1 MSNINKQTLAELRK
15 RYTPPE
21 IPKCS
26 ICGGELSI
34 QRCGGGEPTV
44 YACDGYEADPENPG
58 MVRRAAGRDI
68 ADKHYEESRYID
80 WKKGGDSDV
89 VALLDELEAA
99 EHTAAVDHEAACSL
113 VEENEELKRRI
124 AELEARGNKP
134 VKGEVLVTISG
145 FTGCGKSAI
154 AGEIEIAMRA
164 IGVPVN
170 WANGD
175 AEKRMTGADCLT
187 AIEMYKPAVRI
198 VEVNVPCAAGI
209 GKGD

>member
-1 MSNINKQTLAELRK
+1 MSNIDKQTLAELRK

-44 YACDGYEADPENPG
+44 YACDGYEADPQNPG

-89 VALLDELEAA
+89 VALLDELEAVNELFLRA
-99 EHTAAVDHEAACSL
+99 KALMYQSGGTPIENSL
-113 VEENEELKRRI
+113 NPIDAWLY
-124 AELEARGNKP
+124 
-134 VKGEVLVTISG
+134 
-145 FTGCGKSAI
+145 
-154 AGEIEIAMRA
+154 
-164 IGVPVN
+164 
-170 WANGD
+170 D
-175 AEKRMTGADCLT
+175 AER
-187 AIEMYKPAVRI
+187 
-198 VEVNVPCAAGI
+198 AAGI
-209 GKGD
+209 GKGESE